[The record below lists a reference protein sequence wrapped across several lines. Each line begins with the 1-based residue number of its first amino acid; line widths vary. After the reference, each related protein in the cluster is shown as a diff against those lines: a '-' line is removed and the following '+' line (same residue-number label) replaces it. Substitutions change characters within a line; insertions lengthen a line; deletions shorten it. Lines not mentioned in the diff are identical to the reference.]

1 MNNKGW
7 EMADMLW
14 ILAALGI
21 ALLVVGILY
30 VQNFKNLG
38 SNNSNNV
45 EENDEN
51 IEVTSPTQAEE
62 EEEEKEKELHEE
74 TSNNSNLNYQET
86 EELLRS
92 AAMDYVKEF
101 YNDGSVSEVIIK
113 ASDLQKEALISG
125 IYDYKEPTK
134 ECKGY
139 VIYRKEGN
147 TYNAYL
153 KCDSNYVTAGF
164 NENLAN

>member
-30 VQNFKNLG
+30 VQNFKDLG
-38 SNNSNNV
+38 SSDNTGKI
-45 EENDEN
+45 NDEN
-51 IEVTSPTQAEE
+51 IEVTSPTQAKEE
-62 EEEEKEKELHEE
+62 KEEEKEKEIHEE
-74 TSNNSNLNYQET
+74 TSKDSNLNYQET

-92 AAMDYVKEF
+92 AAMDYVKKF
-101 YNDGSVSEVIIK
+101 YNDQSVNEVVIK
-113 ASDLQKEALISG
+113 ASDLEKEALISG
-125 IYDYKEPTK
+125 IYDYHEPTK

-153 KCDSNYVTAGF
+153 KCDGNYVTAGY
-164 NENLAN
+164 NENYGS